1 MTTATTTARVELRIS
16 AGPGPVG
23 ARRFVAAL
31 VTAIGHRLAEAGLVT
46 EFVQLDGDRRAPR
59 AAILAVTGAVS
70 AVDAAAQALVGT
82 HRTIEA
88 VGKRGTRRRWFA
100 AITVVPVTASPATAR
115 PDDLEIRCVRARGP
129 GGQNVNRRAT
139 AVQVR
144 HAPTGAVVRCDEHR
158 TQARNRAAALRR
170 VHALATRA
178 ARSDVDRRRAAS
190 WSDQRHLTA
199 RECVMHWRT
208 DRGGALVPAAGDE
221 LSGSGRTPRRR
232 SA

>member
-1 MTTATTTARVELRIS
+1 MNTSRIELRIS
-16 AGPGPVG
+16 AGPGPIG

-31 VTAIGHRLAEAGLVT
+31 VTALGDRLATQRLVV
-46 EFVQLDGDRRAPR
+46 ELVQLEGERRAPR
-59 AAILAVTGAVS
+59 AAILAVAGPAS
-70 AVDAAAQALVGT
+70 AVDAAARAIVGT
-82 HRTIEA
+82 HRTVDA
-88 VGKRGTRRRWFA
+88 AGKRGTRRRWFA
-100 AITVVPVTASPATAR
+100 AITIVSAAASPATTL

-170 VHALATRA
+170 VHALAIRA
-178 ARSDVDRRRAAS
+178 ARSDVEARRAAS
-190 WSDQRHLTA
+190 WSAQRHLTA
-199 RECVMHWRT
+199 RACVMHWRT
-208 DRGGALVPAAGDE
+208 LRDGALEPDDV
-221 LSGSGRTPRRR
+221 SGSGRTPRRR